1 MTTPPFLRGSRTRP
15 IRGPRSD
22 YYLDTNAAA
31 ATLGVVMDFWGYVV
45 ALSWRVYQNVRADP
59 IAPCLGFL
67 FVSAPVWLQSVQ
79 DRARKLPVI
88 GPRVADWIAR
98 HSLLEVRDQRTVADD
113 NAKKIVALNLQI
125 ETLTKPEFRID
136 IDTAFFG
143 TSPAGGTFSAALV
156 RVSNLGAP
164 SAALA
169 NTWGLRVFTKDGP
182 YYGIPVGLK
191 EIDDICAGPGSA
203 RRFVPED
210 GLDYKAARGIQR
222 NGYEKG
228 VLKFRIPNLD
238 SDRLKSDDSISL
250 EMSVED
256 VRHNR
261 FTGSTSIAILKGKTV
276 AFMPELKHP
285 YPIQAEACG
294 RLPSSSKDKWLFRE
308 SSGF

>member
-1 MTTPPFLRGSRTRP
+1 
-15 IRGPRSD
+15 
-22 YYLDTNAAA
+22 
-31 ATLGVVMDFWGYVV
+31 MDFWGYVV
-45 ALSWRVYQNVRADP
+45 ALSWRLYQNVRADP
-59 IAPCLGFL
+59 IAPCLAFL
-67 FVSAPVWLQSVQ
+67 FVSAPVWLRSVQ

-98 HSLLEVRDQRTVADD
+98 HSLFLKRTFMSGGLVLLFIVYAYANYQEVRDQRTVADD